1 MKKYSYGYQTVEA
14 KDQIF
19 EQNKDD
25 VIYLS
30 IWGTSDTIDG
40 VLDFEIIDV
49 KVIVVEEQ
57 KVENTEDK
65 KETVENDKKEDT
77 ED

>member
-1 MKKYSYGYQTVEA
+1 M
-14 KDQIF
+14 

-30 IWGTSDTIDG
+30 IWGTSDIIDG

-49 KVIVVEEQ
+49 KDIVVEEQ
-57 KVENTEDK
+57 KVKNTEDK
-65 KETVENDKKEDT
+65 KETVENDKGEDT

>member
-1 MKKYSYGYQTVEA
+1 M
-14 KDQIF
+14 

-30 IWGTSDTIDG
+30 IWGTSDIIDG
-40 VLDFEIIDV
+40 VLDFEIFDV
-49 KVIVVEEQ
+49 KGIVVEEQ

-65 KETVENDKKEDT
+65 KETVENDKGEDT

>member
-1 MKKYSYGYQTVEA
+1 M
-14 KDQIF
+14 
-19 EQNKDD
+19 
-25 VIYLS
+25 
-30 IWGTSDTIDG
+30 
-40 VLDFEIIDV
+40 LDFEIIDV
-49 KVIVVEEQ
+49 KGIVVEEQ

>member
-1 MKKYSYGYQTVEA
+1 M
-14 KDQIF
+14 

-30 IWGTSDTIDG
+30 IWGTSDIIDG

-49 KVIVVEEQ
+49 KDIVVEEQ
-57 KVENTEDK
+57 KVKNTEEGKILDSK
-65 KETVENDKKEDT
+65 GTVIIT
-77 ED
+77 